1 LGIPLPAHNLHVGSS
16 SHAQQTA
23 RILEGIE
30 TLIQSEHADAV
41 LVYGDTNSTVAAALA
56 ASKPKTWSVAL
67 VKADSLFF
75 HDNKIG
81 IKYSYYNF
89 ASLE

>member
-1 LGIPLPAHNLHVGSS
+1 VGSS

-56 ASKPKTWSVAL
+56 ASKPKT
-67 VKADSLFF
+67 
-75 HDNKIG
+75 
-81 IKYSYYNF
+81 
-89 ASLE
+89 